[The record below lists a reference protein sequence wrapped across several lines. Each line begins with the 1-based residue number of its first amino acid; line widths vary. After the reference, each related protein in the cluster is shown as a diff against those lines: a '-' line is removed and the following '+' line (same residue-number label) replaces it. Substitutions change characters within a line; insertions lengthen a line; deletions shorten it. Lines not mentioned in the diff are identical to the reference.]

1 MPAVDT
7 AAGSWGGTGIIR
19 YSRHWEEIMA
29 HYENTS
35 SQVSFGKDTT
45 LTKSHL
51 VISRT
56 DPSLSCK
63 TPKHESGMLVLLKDK
78 RLPRPSP
85 PLTKRDSRC
94 SLFLLAGLP
103 VLKKIKQN
111 TYTNKTLS
119 LTLLLKVQQYP
130 GIPLKCGTLH
140 WLSSLVFC
148 DMEQTPNISEAAP
161 RPNPTPAGVLPF
173 PCAIK
178 TSFSVKRTK
187 TPRKKKILSRLVQG
201 SSL

>member
-29 HYENTS
+29 RYENTS

-103 VLKKIKQN
+103 VLKKKS
-111 TYTNKTLS
+111 NKTHTQTKPCHS
-119 LTLLLKVQQYP
+119 LCCWKCNSTQESLWNVALCTGFLL
-130 GIPLKCGTLH
+130 
-140 WLSSLVFC
+140 
-148 DMEQTPNISEAAP
+148 
-161 RPNPTPAGVLPF
+161 
-173 PCAIK
+173 
-178 TSFSVKRTK
+178 
-187 TPRKKKILSRLVQG
+187 
-201 SSL
+201 